1 MDRASALELSAPG
14 PVTPASMLRADISD
28 LVEVTDIVVTRTGR
42 ASFERAHSTFDT
54 SSAARAANGR
64 A

>member
-1 MDRASALELSAPG
+1 
-14 PVTPASMLRADISD
+14 MLRADISD